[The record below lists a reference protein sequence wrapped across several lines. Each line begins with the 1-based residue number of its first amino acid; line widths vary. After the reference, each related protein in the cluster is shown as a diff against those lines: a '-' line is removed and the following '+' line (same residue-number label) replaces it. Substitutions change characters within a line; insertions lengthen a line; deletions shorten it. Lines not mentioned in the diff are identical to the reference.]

1 MDFTIHHHFE
11 LKVIE
16 ILDSNLMLKTKKRD
30 MRENPLTDRPTV
42 YCKMINVVSAT
53 LL

>member
-1 MDFTIHHHFE
+1 MDFTIHYYFE
-11 LKVIE
+11 LKVIK
-16 ILDSNLMLKTKKRD
+16 ILDLNLMLKTKKRD
-30 MRENPLTDRPTV
+30 KCENPLTYRPTV